1 MALTDDYNVSAQGYE
16 DVFDT
21 QNRTEDKVIVDTGEQ
36 FDRDNLLH
44 FIEDKFKTNVKGG
57 VTLFNLRAIFHTL
70 IKSVPNIKD
79 NIFGKK
85 TIPVVNFGGRVYSG
99 AANRYYY
106 GNSTF
111 GLNHT
116 TWSSYVSNLAFG
128 VPAASTAAGYNTSID
143 LKNVSIR
150 GTIANTSHTGNV
162 DIYVYTSDQDDG
174 GMFIDN
180 FDLFASATVNC
191 AVQNDSYTFEIN
203 TTTTI
208 PAGKIVYLLI
218 KNTGYTGSG
227 TKYLTFQAGLTA
239 TIFE

>member
-1 MALTDDYNVSAQGYE
+1 MGLTQDYNVAASNYQESVAS
-16 DVFDT
+16 
-21 QNRTEDKVIVDTGEQ
+21 QNRSVDKVVVESSEQ

-44 FIEDKFKTNVKGG
+44 FVEDKFKTNVKGG
-57 VTLFNLRAIFHTL
+57 VTLFNLRAIFHAI
-70 IKSVPNIKD
+70 IKSTANIVD
-79 NIFGKK
+79 NVVGKK
-85 TIPVVNFGGRVYSG
+85 TVPIVNFGGRVYSTS
-99 AANRYYY
+99 ATRYYY

-143 LKNVSIR
+143 LQNVSIK
-150 GTIANTSHTGNV
+150 GTVANTSHTGDV
-162 DIYVYTSDQDDG
+162 DVYIYTSDQDDG
-174 GMFIDN
+174 GTFIDN
-180 FDLFASATVNC
+180 FALVASTTVNC

-239 TIFE
+239 TIFQ